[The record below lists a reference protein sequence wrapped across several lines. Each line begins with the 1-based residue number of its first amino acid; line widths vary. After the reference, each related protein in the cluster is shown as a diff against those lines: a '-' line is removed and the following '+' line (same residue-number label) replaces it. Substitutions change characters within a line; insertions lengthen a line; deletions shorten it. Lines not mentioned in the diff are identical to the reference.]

1 MQLTKSKKSLALTLA
16 VLLLT
21 GCSTPD
27 TMNHT
32 ENTTAQEETMDW
44 TDIENVMPALVKNA
58 IRMKTGGEAS
68 SPLSSRIG
76 GNPAVPA
83 DFRWPYYEGETWD
96 GIREN
101 RPLSFLCQI
110 NLADA
115 AEFDKD
121 GLLPDCGML
130 SVFYELAT
138 MKWGYDPEDRG
149 CVRVFWFED
158 VSALTER
165 EAPDGTV
172 DQNGEEV
179 KIPVFPIVFS
189 SEANLPSVPEYM
201 ESSGLDFREVYDARK
216 AAAEKLELPPYEDPS
231 GITKLL
237 GYADLIQN
245 DILSEAELVSRGYY
259 LGDGEYREKMTDAEY
274 ADAMAHREDWVLLM
288 QIGTVGGYPDFELM
302 WGDMGCLYILIR
314 KDDLA
319 ARNFDNV
326 WLLLQCG

>member
-1 MQLTKSKKSLALTLA
+1 MKIKIIALALAA
-16 VLLLT
+16 VLLT
-21 GCSTPD
+21 GCGTSEA
-27 TMNHT
+27 MNHT
-32 ENTTAQEETMDW
+32 DNKITQEETMDW
-44 TDIENVMPALVKNA
+44 TDIENVLPALVKNSLR
-58 IRMKTGGEAS
+58 IKTGGEAE

-76 GNPAVPA
+76 GNPMVPA
-83 DFRWPYYEGETWD
+83 DFEWPYYEGETWD

-130 SVFYELAT
+130 SVFYELAS

-158 VSALTER
+158 VSDLTER
-165 EAPDGTV
+165 EASDGTV

-189 SEANLPSVPEYM
+189 AEANLPSVTEYKAA
-201 ESSGLDFREVYDARK
+201 SGLDFRKVYDARE

-259 LGDGEYREKMTDAEY
+259 LGDSQSRIY
-274 ADAMAHREDWVLLM
+274 
-288 QIGTVGGYPDFELM
+288 IGI
-302 WGDMGCLYILIR
+302 C
-314 KDDLA
+314 
-319 ARNFDNV
+319 
-326 WLLLQCG
+326 